1 MCSSVHVPSIA
12 TVYICSCNFH
22 ASDTQNVESSYE
34 GLVYLSHPII
44 RSPRPKQFFFWHG
57 EVDQCCELSCLSVG
71 NNSQLRAGYHCIGL
85 HASIESS
92 HGMERIMLS
101 SLHEAI
107 LKMAINKVLPEC
119 ITSPRNDLLSLAGGT
134 VHSDAIIILR
144 KSDGMIM
151 FLRAYI

>member
-1 MCSSVHVPSIA
+1 
-12 TVYICSCNFH
+12 
-22 ASDTQNVESSYE
+22 
-34 GLVYLSHPII
+34 
-44 RSPRPKQFFFWHG
+44 
-57 EVDQCCELSCLSVG
+57 
-71 NNSQLRAGYHCIGL
+71 
-85 HASIESS
+85 
-92 HGMERIMLS
+92 MLS